1 MKLRVYQKGV
11 CQQLIKEVKTTTLT
25 DKDLASNG
33 VSALQK
39 ALEAKNVKVDAQT
52 LKAAVE
58 EAHKAIL
65 KDCQQCA
72 NGWHW

>member
-1 MKLRVYQKGV
+1 MKN
-11 CQQLIKEVKTTTLT
+11 TT
-25 DKDLASNG
+25 DKELAGKG

-39 ALEAKNVKVDAQT
+39 ALEAKNVKVDAKT
-52 LKAAVE
+52 LQAAVE
-58 EAHKAIL
+58 EAHKSIV

>member
-1 MKLRVYQKGV
+1 
-11 CQQLIKEVKTTTLT
+11 VKTTP
-25 DKDLASNG
+25 DKELAGKG

-58 EAHKAIL
+58 EAHNAIV